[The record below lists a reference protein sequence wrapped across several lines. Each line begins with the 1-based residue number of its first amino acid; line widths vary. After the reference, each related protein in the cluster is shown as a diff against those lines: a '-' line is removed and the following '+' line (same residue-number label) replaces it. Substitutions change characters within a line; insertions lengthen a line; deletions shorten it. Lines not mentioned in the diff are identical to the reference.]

1 MKTIASIGNRR
12 GTRIRAAVIGAL
24 ASIVLALS
32 GCGGGAPST
41 TTTGAAKVP
50 SGEVGDTLTVQ
61 FLSSPISMDPAK
73 TGIGPG
79 QIFVDLAYEPLIFK
93 DPQGEYQPDL
103 ATEWKYT
110 DSTNTAFSL
119 TLREGVT
126 FADGTPLDNQAV
138 AKSIQYF
145 KDAKGPQSGDL
156 ASLTSIDTAEANR
169 VNFRFSAPTPNLEQI
184 FSQVGLAGQII
195 NPNALSNPKALE
207 SSTAGA
213 GQYVL
218 NTSTTVTGQKYVFDA
233 NPKYWNQEAIH
244 YKHVVVQSIAEPN
257 AILSAVRTG
266 QIDVALS
273 GTSTT
278 AAAAK
283 AADLEVV
290 TAPYTWSGLLLLDRD
305 GTMVPE
311 LGDQR
316 VRQAINYAIDRDAI
330 RNAIIGEYGGTS
342 DQVLSPS
349 TPGSL
354 DGMTY
359 AYDVEKAKSLMQEA
373 GYAEGFALTVSDT
386 TLLDPNTAL
395 GQALATQLGKIGIT
409 ITIENAPTIQQFRG
423 DLMNKKY
430 AATVWS
436 PLAGIGMAQFAS
448 TYMAPNTTFNPF
460 GAKDEQVTAALNEA
474 AATTDEATRDAALKR
489 AHERVLDLAWFA
501 PVYWSQELLY
511 VGPKVANVK
520 ISEKNNLPNPVA
532 PTKDGGW
539 QPAATQK

>member
-1 MKTIASIGNRR
+1 MKTSASTKSR
-12 GTRIRAAVIGAL
+12 GRKAGRAALMGAL
-24 ASIVLALS
+24 ASIALALS
-32 GCGGGAPST
+32 ACGGAAPSAT
-41 TTTGAAKVP
+41 TTTGSAKTP
-50 SGEVGDTLTVQ
+50 SGEVGETLTVQ

-93 DPQGEYQPDL
+93 DPDGKYEPDL

-110 DSTNTAFSL
+110 DSTNTGFSL

-156 ASLTSIDTAEANR
+156 ASLTSIDTAEANKISLK
-169 VNFRFSAPTPNLEQI
+169 FSAPTPNLEQV

-195 NPNALSNPKALE
+195 NPSALSNPKSLE

-218 NTSTTVTGQKYVFDA
+218 NTSTTVNGQKYVFDA

-244 YKHVVVQSIAEPN
+244 YKHVVIQSIAEPN
-257 AILSAVRTG
+257 AILSAARTG

-283 AADLEVV
+283 SAGLEVV
-290 TAPYTWSGLLLLDRD
+290 AAPYTWSGLLLLDRD
-305 GTMVPE
+305 GTLAPQ

-330 RNAIIGEYGGTS
+330 RKAIIGEYGGTT

-349 TPGSL
+349 MPGSL
-354 DGMTY
+354 DDMTY
-359 AYDVEKAKSLMQEA
+359 SFDLDKAKSLMQEA
-373 GYAEGFALTVSDT
+373 GYADGFALTVSDT

-395 GQALATQLGKIGIT
+395 GQALATQLGKIGIK
-409 ITIENAPTIQQFRG
+409 ITIDNAPTIQQFRG

-460 GAKDEQVTAALNEA
+460 GAKDEQVTSALNEA
-474 AATTDEATRDAALKR
+474 AATTDPAARDAALKR
-489 AHERVLDLAWFA
+489 AQERVLDLAWFA

-511 VGPKVANVK
+511 VGPKVANVR
-520 ISEKNNLPNPVA
+520 ISEHNNLPNPVA

-539 QPAATQK
+539 QPAATK

>member
-1 MKTIASIGNRR
+1 MKTSASTRSR
-12 GTRIRAAVIGAL
+12 GRKTGRAALIG
-24 ASIVLALS
+24 VLATIAFTLS
-32 GCGGGAPST
+32 ACGGGAPSAT
-41 TTTGAAKVP
+41 TTTGSAKTP
-50 SGEVGDTLTVQ
+50 SGEVGETLTVQ

-93 DPQGEYQPDL
+93 DPDGKYQPDL

-110 DSTNTAFSL
+110 DSTNTGFSL

-156 ASLTSIDTAEANR
+156 AALTSIDTAEANKISLK
-169 VNFRFSAPTPNLEQI
+169 FSAPTPNLEQV

-195 NPNALSNPKALE
+195 NPSALTNPKSLE

-218 NTSTTVTGQKYVFDA
+218 NTSTTVNGQKYVFDA

-244 YKHVVVQSIAEPN
+244 YKHVVIQSIAEPN
-257 AILSAVRTG
+257 AILSAARTG

-283 AADLEVV
+283 SAGLEVV
-290 TAPYTWSGLLLLDRD
+290 AAPYTWSGLLLLDRD
-305 GTMVPE
+305 GTLAPQ

-330 RNAIIGEYGGTS
+330 RKAIIGEYGGTT

-349 TPGSL
+349 MPGSL
-354 DGMTY
+354 DDMTY
-359 AYDVEKAKSLMQEA
+359 SFDLDKAKSLMQEA
-373 GYAEGFALTVSDT
+373 GYADGFALTVSDT

-395 GQALATQLGKIGIT
+395 GQALATQLGKIGIK
-409 ITIENAPTIQQFRG
+409 ITIDNAPTIQQFRG

-460 GAKDEQVTAALNEA
+460 GAKDEQVTSALNEA
-474 AATTDEATRDAALKR
+474 AATTDPAARDAALKR
-489 AHERVLDLAWFA
+489 AQERVLDLAWFA

-511 VGPKVANVK
+511 VGPKVANVR
-520 ISEKNNLPNPVA
+520 ISEHNNLPNPVA

-539 QPAATQK
+539 QPAATK